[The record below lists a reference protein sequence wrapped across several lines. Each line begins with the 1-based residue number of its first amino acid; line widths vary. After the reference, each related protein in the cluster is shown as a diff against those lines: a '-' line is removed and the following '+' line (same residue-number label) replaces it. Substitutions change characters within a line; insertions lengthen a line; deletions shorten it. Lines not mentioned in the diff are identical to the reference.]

1 MSRKSRPWCASSPP
15 RAPPCER
22 CAHPRNEHPR
32 RYRGELRRRWQN
44 RFRVASTP
52 WSSVHTSMLNDREIT
67 TPDIRLG
74 APTQDGCAPAQ
85 FTKCGIAF
93 VQVEQL
99 GGGE

>member
-1 MSRKSRPWCASSPP
+1 
-15 RAPPCER
+15 
-22 CAHPRNEHPR
+22 
-32 RYRGELRRRWQN
+32 
-44 RFRVASTP
+44 
-52 WSSVHTSMLNDREIT
+52 MLNDREIT

-99 GGGE
+99 GRVLARGADLAHVGHFLLRRIPLPGLLIIPLSSTAGNGNSPGGFRGRVGAFALLAAARHSN